1 MSHLT
6 KTETYLVILPN
17 IVTTVARSVK
27 VSTFCPHTCAKSSMP
42 LVNYCIVNDGL
53 VVVLEVIR
61 YLGHV
66 KKCNVMVN
74 AMPNMQKM
82 LLQFAILVYIKS
94 SAIYKKI
101 FNSNRKLKQQVS
113 KKVN

>member
-1 MSHLT
+1 VSHLT

-27 VSTFCPHTCAKSSMP
+27 VSMP

-66 KKCNVMVN
+66 KKCNVM
-74 AMPNMQKM
+74 
-82 LLQFAILVYIKS
+82 
-94 SAIYKKI
+94 
-101 FNSNRKLKQQVS
+101 
-113 KKVN
+113 